1 MPWALFYPSDYAI
14 GSANLG
20 YQYVFRRLREAGVAA
35 ERFFAAPIPYRS
47 ADADTLLERFSVI
60 TASIAYEGGIPVFF
74 RWLSEAG
81 IPLSAKQREDGG
93 FPVVGMGGALSYI
106 NPLSL
111 SGVCDFII
119 LGDGLDVLNHV
130 TESLRA
136 WERGLSREKLWNR
149 LAESPNVFVP
159 PVDIVEGRVVR
170 DLQIDRT
177 LDLNGPYPVHSV
189 WTSEKSAF
197 GNTLLLELQRGC
209 VRSCRYCTLPQCF
222 GKTRLRDFSV
232 IKNAVEDITS
242 RFDVQRAGL
251 VTPEAGDYPQL
262 SPLLGLL
269 DEKNVGVS
277 FASLRVDRLN
287 EEMIDALVRGGRR
300 SVTVAPETGGE
311 ALRASCGKKFSDDLI
326 IEKLAMAKK
335 AGIENVK
342 LYFMI
347 GLPGESDEDVSG
359 ITTLCRRIIDAT
371 GQNLSLSV
379 NPFIPKPGTPWQ
391 NEKFAGKFTIREKYE
406 RIKRDM
412 RTITK
417 KTPLLRLTGI
427 KEAESEYALA
437 W

>member
-81 IPLSAKQREDGG
+81 IPLSAKQREEGG

-119 LGDGLDVLNHV
+119 LGDGIDVLNHV

-209 VRSCRYCTLPQCF
+209 VRSCR
-222 GKTRLRDFSV
+222 
-232 IKNAVEDITS
+232 
-242 RFDVQRAGL
+242 
-251 VTPEAGDYPQL
+251 
-262 SPLLGLL
+262 
-269 DEKNVGVS
+269 
-277 FASLRVDRLN
+277 
-287 EEMIDALVRGGRR
+287 
-300 SVTVAPETGGE
+300 
-311 ALRASCGKKFSDDLI
+311 
-326 IEKLAMAKK
+326 
-335 AGIENVK
+335 
-342 LYFMI
+342 
-347 GLPGESDEDVSG
+347 
-359 ITTLCRRIIDAT
+359 
-371 GQNLSLSV
+371 
-379 NPFIPKPGTPWQ
+379 
-391 NEKFAGKFTIREKYE
+391 
-406 RIKRDM
+406 
-412 RTITK
+412 
-417 KTPLLRLTGI
+417 
-427 KEAESEYALA
+427 
-437 W
+437 